1 MANDTA
7 VPLNRIERVLAF
19 MIGST
24 AGVSILAIIAVF
36 VGNLAGSSL
45 EDGVWPFV
53 SVLPLV
59 GLSLAFVLILAFT
72 IVRIIRTRRAAGD
85 GR

>member
-19 MIGST
+19 MIGSI
-24 AGVSILAIIAVF
+24 AGLSILAIVAVF
-36 VGNLAGSSL
+36 VGNLVGSTL
-45 EDGVWPFV
+45 EGGVWPFL

-59 GLSLAFVLILAFT
+59 GLTLAFVLIVAFT
-72 IVRIIRTRRAAGD
+72 IVRITRIRRAAGD
-85 GR
+85 GS

>member
-19 MIGST
+19 IIGSV
-24 AGVSILAIIAVF
+24 AGISVLAIIAVF
-36 VGNLAGSSL
+36 VGNLTGVDLSG
-45 EDGVWPFV
+45 GVWP
-53 SVLPLV
+53 SIAALPLV
-59 GLSLAFVLILAFT
+59 GLTLAFVLIIVFT
-72 IVRIIRTRRAAGD
+72 VARIVRTRRAAED

>member
-19 MIGST
+19 MIGSI
-24 AGVSILAIIAVF
+24 AGLSILAIVAVF
-36 VGNLAGSSL
+36 VGNLAGSTL
-45 EDGVWPFV
+45 EGGVWPFL

-59 GLSLAFVLILAFT
+59 GLTLAFVLIVAFT
-72 IVRIIRTRRAAGD
+72 IVRITRIRRAAGD